1 MIYRRAVPVFVY
13 CILSIWN
20 SGIYAEEQA
29 SGLLPEVQKTM
40 PVQAGKSLYA
50 MCLGC
55 HSPGYNRT
63 GPKHC
68 GVYGR
73 LAGSQEGYQY
83 SEALKSSSL
92 RWNRQ
97 TLDLFLK
104 APTKIVP
111 GTSMTF
117 AGISDA
123 GVRAQLID
131 YLATLAPGHKDCE

>member
-1 MIYRRAVPVFVY
+1 MIYRRVVAVFVY

-20 SGIYAEEQA
+20 SGIYAKEQA
-29 SGLLPEVQKTM
+29 SGLLPEVQKIM
-40 PVQAGKSLYA
+40 PVQEGKFLYA

-68 GVYGR
+68 GVFGR

-83 SEALKSSSL
+83 SEALKTSSL

-97 TLDLFLK
+97 TLDLFLE
-104 APTKIVP
+104 APPKKVP

-123 GVRAQLID
+123 GVRTQLID